1 MSAVSYRIL
10 IVEDDQVIASAIQRH
25 IRSWGWEARCAA
37 DFQNVMPEFV
47 AFNPQLVI
55 LDIILPFYNGYHW
68 CTEIRRVSKVPIL
81 FLSSASDNMNIVM
94 AVNMGGDD
102 FVAKPFDLDVLTAK
116 VQAMLRRTYDFG
128 GQVGLLEHRGAILN
142 TADASLTYRGERI
155 DLTKNDYKI
164 LQTLLSNKGKTVSR
178 GHPDDQAVGDRLL
191 CGREHPERQYHPAA
205 QKARRRRAGGFHSN
219 QKGPGL
225 HRQIAQAPLNTAVSG
240 RPQTEE
246 FVRRRAIILFR
257 LFGGQT
263 GSRSNPAGTAHI
275 LWKEQWSGDNR
286 PVF

>member
-1 MSAVSYRIL
+1 MSYRIL

-25 IRSWGWEARCAA
+25 IRSWGWEARCVA

-178 GHPDDQAVGDRLL
+178 DTLMTKLWETDCYVDENTLSVNITRLRKKL
-191 CGREHPERQYHPAA
+191 DAA
-205 QKARRRRAGGFHSN
+205 GLEDFIQTK
-219 QKGPGL
+219 KGLGY
-225 HRQIAQAPLNTAVSG
+225 IV
-240 RPQTEE
+240 
-246 FVRRRAIILFR
+246 
-257 LFGGQT
+257 
-263 GSRSNPAGTAHI
+263 
-275 LWKEQWSGDNR
+275 K
-286 PVF
+286 